1 MLPGGPEK
9 DEGQNG
15 TSEPHFVK
23 SLITNTS
30 SLIKVTLLGN
40 QTVPA
45 LKRLIQSNPA
55 GGDPPISQTQGLRLA
70 TVNERAA
77 VGVLQAACGF
87 GTWAVGIPAVAREGR
102 TAVSKWQSQDT
113 NQEAWFQPVAPS
125 THHVGTSGGN

>member
-9 DEGQNG
+9 GEGQNG

-40 QTVPA
+40 QIVPA
-45 LKRLIQSNPA
+45 LKGLIQSNPA
-55 GGDPPISQTQGLRLA
+55 GGDPPTSQTQGLRLA

-77 VGVLQAACGF
+77 VGVL
-87 GTWAVGIPAVAREGR
+87 
-102 TAVSKWQSQDT
+102 
-113 NQEAWFQPVAPS
+113 
-125 THHVGTSGGN
+125 